1 MDPAVKSGLEPG
13 IATLVGGIVNDGQ
26 RLIEQQFILL
36 RREVEDELRR
46 LRNAV
51 ISMAMGAG
59 TCALGGLVL
68 VGMFVHLLNA
78 FTDLPLWGCYGVV
91 GGGLI
96 ALGAMLLLIGGKGAA
111 SAHVLAPPQTTESL
125 KENVAWLKH
134 QTNSESI

>member
-1 MDPAVKSGLEPG
+1 MDSAVKSDLEPG
-13 IATLVGGIVNDGQ
+13 IASLVGGIVNDGQ

-36 RREVEDELRR
+36 RREIEGEIRR

-68 VGMFVHLLNA
+68 VGMFIHLLNA
-78 FTDLPLWGCYGVV
+78 YADLPLWGCYGVV

-96 ALGAMLLLIGGKGAA
+96 ALGTVLLLIGGKGAA
-111 SAHVLAPPQTTESL
+111 SAHLLAPPQTTESFR
-125 KENVAWLKH
+125 ENVAWLKN